1 MFCRVYLASP
11 RAVLKDGS
19 RQTRGLLLAGSKG
32 EDKEGMGVVTWKDI
46 VLGSQQMQAGPEQLR
61 GRHLQI
67 RKEADGQVLCSRL
80 CDKAGLPR
88 NRYRGQGCEQDAG
101 PGGGQ
106 SFAHSKPVSLS
117 TTKSRNNNEAIT
129 LRDHRRVRGLWG
141 VRLSTTSGMEA
152 GSFSLQPRGGC
163 GWEGKPREAKELVQR
178 LTGRATGC
186 VTSTDG
192 QTQGRDR
199 HEEEQGSFS
208 QRDPLWDVMAP
219 PQTSGF

>member
-67 RKEADGQVLCSRL
+67 RKEADGQVLCSQL

-88 NRYRGQGCEQDAG
+88 NRYEARDASGMQGQAAGRASPTASRSVSPPRNRVITMRQSHAEITGGCEDCG
-101 PGGGQ
+101 
-106 SFAHSKPVSLS
+106 
-117 TTKSRNNNEAIT
+117 E
-129 LRDHRRVRGLWG
+129 
-141 VRLSTTSGMEA
+141 SG
-152 GSFSLQPRGGC
+152 
-163 GWEGKPREAKELVQR
+163 
-178 LTGRATGC
+178 
-186 VTSTDG
+186 
-192 QTQGRDR
+192 
-199 HEEEQGSFS
+199 
-208 QRDPLWDVMAP
+208 
-219 PQTSGF
+219 